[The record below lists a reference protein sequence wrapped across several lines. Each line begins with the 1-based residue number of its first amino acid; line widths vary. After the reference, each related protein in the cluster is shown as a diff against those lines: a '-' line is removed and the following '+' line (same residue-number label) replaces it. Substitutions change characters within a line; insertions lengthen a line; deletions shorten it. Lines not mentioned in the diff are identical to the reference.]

1 MINYAHVTSITH
13 LTHWFCSHHH
23 LRHHHHHHHCQVHIR
38 WSSATGSIKL
48 VPHGVCFWQS
58 EQRWWNSFSLLTGW
72 WDGLLTLLWGRRL
85 TGWGAS
91 GWLGG
96 GTPGLLGRGIRSG
109 ERGGGRGLI
118 ESSKLELG
126 DMDSDAGWL
135 FVKEVCL
142 LLCEEAESP
151 LAVVITWLE
160 ILMMLPDFFVF
171 PFSFFASFFN
181 VGALFSFSVM
191 I

>member
-1 MINYAHVTSITH
+1 MLINYAHITSITH

-58 EQRWWNSFSLLTGW
+58 GQRWWNSFSLLTGW
-72 WDGLLTLLWGRRL
+72 WDGLLTLLWGRWL

-96 GTPGLLGRGIRSG
+96 GTPGLLGGVYEVARGVEG
-109 ERGGGRGLI
+109 EVW
-118 ESSKLELG
+118 SSPQSSSL
-126 DMDSDAGWL
+126 
-135 FVKEVCL
+135 V
-142 LLCEEAESP
+142 
-151 LAVVITWLE
+151 TW
-160 ILMMLPDFFVF
+160 ILMQ
-171 PFSFFASFFN
+171 
-181 VGALFSFSVM
+181 VGCSWKKSACHCVRKQNHLWL
-191 I
+191 